1 MSNLENNVCLSAEVP
16 ESLAGKR
23 LDQVLAVLFLEHSR
37 TRLKDWVLKGS
48 VRINGEVVKRPRQSV
63 AVGDTIDIQ
72 TSVEVVSDWVG
83 EPIPL
88 EIVYEDE
95 HILIINKT
103 ANFVVHPAV
112 GNWSGTLV
120 NALLHHVF
128 DLKHIPRAGVVHRLD
143 KDTTG
148 LLVVAKTLVAQ
159 SALVKLLQTHQ
170 IKRVYEAIV
179 NGVVISGG
187 TIQEPIGRHKR
198 DRVRMAVVT
207 SGKPAITHYRVIE
220 RFKAH
225 THLRVEL
232 ETGRTH
238 QIRVHL
244 AHIRYPIV
252 GDKVYGGR
260 LALPSGISDDLKE
273 QLRGFS
279 RQALHARSLA
289 FEHPVS
295 KEAMCWEAP
304 LPRDMQALLSLLGAH

>member
-1 MSNLENNVCLSAEVP
+1 MICLNASVSEHL
-16 ESLAGKR
+16 SGKR
-23 LDQVLAVLFLEHSR
+23 LDQVLAALFPEHSR
-37 TRLKDWVLKGS
+37 TRLKEWVLQGL
-48 VRINGEVVKRPRQSV
+48 VQVNGVVVQQPRARVIVNDEIIVQ
-63 AVGDTIDIQ
+63 ANART
-72 TSVEVVSDWVG
+72 VSDWVG
-83 EPIPL
+83 EPISL
-88 EIVYEDE
+88 DIVYEDE
-95 HILIINKT
+95 HILVINKS

-120 NALLHHVF
+120 NALLDYAP

-143 KDTTG
+143 KNTTG
-148 LLVVAKTLVAQ
+148 LLVIAKTLVAQ
-159 SALVKLLQTHQ
+159 SALVKLLQTRQ
-170 IKRVYEAIV
+170 IKRVYESIV
-179 NGVVISGG
+179 HGVVLSGG
-187 TIQEPIGRHKR
+187 TIEAPIGRHKR

-207 SGKPAITHYRVIE
+207 SGKPAVTHYRVIK

-260 LALPSGISDDLKE
+260 LALPSGISDDLKN

-289 FEHPVS
+289 FEHPIS
-295 KEAMCWEAP
+295 KESLYWEAP
-304 LPRDMQALLSLLGAH
+304 LPEDMQNLLSVLEVG